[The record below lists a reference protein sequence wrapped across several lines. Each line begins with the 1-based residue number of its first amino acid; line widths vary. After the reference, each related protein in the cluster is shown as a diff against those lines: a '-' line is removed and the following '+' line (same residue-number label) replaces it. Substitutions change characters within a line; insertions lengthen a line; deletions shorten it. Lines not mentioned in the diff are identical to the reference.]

1 MSDTSRSVLITV
13 AVVLGVLF
21 LFPTFLMGGMFPFGG
36 MMGGWMGPDTS
47 VTWGWGWGWVF
58 PLVFWGGIIA
68 TIVFL
73 VRGAGQGGAG
83 SPPPGGE
90 TALDILK
97 KRYAR
102 GQITKAE
109 FDEMRRDLG

>member
-36 MMGGWMGPDTS
+36 MMGGWMGRGYAS
-47 VTWGWGWGWVF
+47 SWGWGLVWVF
-58 PLVFWGGIIA
+58 PLVFWGGVIA